1 MKYLKALMIVSW
13 LTCIG
18 WLLYRGMII
27 TQEEG
32 LTKIVAYYSKQD
44 FLVILICVVFLLLSI
59 FYSFQD
65 LEKEI

>member
-1 MKYLKALMIVSW
+1 MKYLKALMIISWITCVSW
-13 LTCIG
+13 LF
-18 WLLYRGMII
+18 YRGMII

-32 LTKIVAYYSKQD
+32 LTKVVAYYSKQD

>member
-1 MKYLKALMIVSW
+1 MKYLKALMIISWITCVSW
-13 LTCIG
+13 LF
-18 WLLYRGMII
+18 YRGMII